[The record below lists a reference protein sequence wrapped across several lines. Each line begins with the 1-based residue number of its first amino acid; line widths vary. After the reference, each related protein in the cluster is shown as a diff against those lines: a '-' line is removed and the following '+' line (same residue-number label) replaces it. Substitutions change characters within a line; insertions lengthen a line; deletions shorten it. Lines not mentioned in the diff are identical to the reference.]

1 MFSVKVYVTEK
12 SFLFY
17 LHSPKQHS
25 FNDLFNC
32 PKSCNNHVFIIC
44 ADNSPYGKKAQME
57 KDVTCNSDNLCTI
70 KQSVTLVK
78 KTDVQSSWIN
88 RFKKAALLENKAAE
102 TPSSSGLAC
111 AEFRLDP
118 NSAGIHLKLT
128 QCNFGLRSFPVT
140 VRHDYI
146 MRRKNNSVF
155 FSVLSD

>member
-1 MFSVKVYVTEK
+1 M
-12 SFLFY
+12 
-17 LHSPKQHS
+17 
-25 FNDLFNC
+25 
-32 PKSCNNHVFIIC
+32 FIIC

-88 RFKKAALLENKAAE
+88 RFKKAALLENKTAE

-111 AEFRLDP
+111 PEFRLDP
-118 NSAGIHLKLT
+118 NSAGTHLKLT
-128 QCNFGLRSFPVT
+128 RCNFGLRSFPVT

-146 MRRKNNSVF
+146 MRRKNNSAF
-155 FSVLSD
+155 FSVQKRHFSSAAGGLCRGHDDTQLELKSYTLNKFVISY